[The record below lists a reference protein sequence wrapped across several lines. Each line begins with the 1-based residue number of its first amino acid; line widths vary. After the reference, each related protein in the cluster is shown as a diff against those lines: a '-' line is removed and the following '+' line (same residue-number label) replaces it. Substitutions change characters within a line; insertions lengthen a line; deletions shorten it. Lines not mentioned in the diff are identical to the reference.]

1 MPSARLM
8 DYHNNQ
14 HRQCS
19 SSRQPSSSPTVA
31 HCLPELTDL
40 TTSIAAAVVEA
51 TGMSIADGVTRT
63 TATADGYNW
72 HEFINFV
79 LFSSFELKV
88 PRFVAQFSATNR
100 PVALRGG
107 RFEPIREAAQG
118 WAPALMSTAQTTECG
133 QRFAFGEQRL
143 YEGGYDAV

>member
-1 MPSARLM
+1 MPSARQM
-8 DYHNNQ
+8 DYHSNQ

-40 TTSIAAAVVEA
+40 TTSIAAAVEA
-51 TGMSIADGVTRT
+51 TGMSIADGVTMT
-63 TATADGYNW
+63 TATADGYNL
-72 HEFINFV
+72 HDFINFV

-100 PVALRGG
+100 LVAWQGG

-118 WAPALMSTAQTTECG
+118 WALALMSTAQTTECG
-133 QRFAFGEQRL
+133 RRFAFGEQRL